1 MVIRHTGTGLSA
13 DKPRTKGRQT
23 SSLHPDSAG
32 YDVAQRPNEGSD
44 PQMATVETATRT
56 AKLTVALPVEAIDTV
71 EKLAKES
78 KKTKT
83 QLLREAIALK
93 AFIEQERAQ
102 PGTRILIERDG
113 ATRELVFT

>member
-1 MVIRHTGTGLSA
+1 MPLAVGS
-13 DKPRTKGRQT
+13 
-23 SSLHPDSAG
+23 
-32 YDVAQRPNEGSD
+32 VARLVEGN
-44 PQMATVETATRT
+44 

-78 KKTKT
+78 QKTKT
-83 QLLREAIALK
+83 QVLREAIALK

-113 ATRELVFT
+113 EIRPLIFRGEGT